1 MGIKWKSSFI
11 VLMICSLL
19 FSIGIT
25 GIVLLADDGYNYAH
39 KNYFYSPEFKY
50 EKIDEISRYIGI
62 FEINKLTL
70 DEALE
75 NITVTDEEVE
85 EHRYRYGDLSQ
96 QIASIESQYENLIQQ
111 ALDEDNQKVA
121 DAYISERDAKIEDI
135 TKNFESYN
143 HVRDKI
149 VKEKEEEI
157 KDYFNE
163 LEEHRD
169 NYESY
174 KDSIN
179 YYITDT
185 NTGEVYTNLETTE
198 QSEAVNLISNNSLFF
213 IDNYTFNNWKLVLDN
228 VDGSDDVYEMLTN
241 DNRSFKG
248 VFSVPN
254 NLSGSNPFMMEY
266 QSYKKEQTLF
276 FSLVALSL
284 ISLLLSLIIIK
295 RAKKSREEVR
305 KLDRYYNK
313 LPLDIRITLYGI
325 TVISTICMIPIII
338 YGTQLTMDDY
348 FPSIELVLSIVFFSV
363 GLVLTG
369 IQTNFLYHTVKS
381 WKAFLGQWKKSLIY
395 KGYVLTKKYSIK
407 FIHLGKEAFLDQT
420 TGTQIVLMFT
430 AVFVLGLMSVMV
442 LMHPIFVLFYIVI
455 LAGVGIPLAMAI
467 MKKIGDFNRI
477 VKNTTELANGNL
489 SHQLKVEGGSVLAKL
504 ANNINVLKQG
514 VKESQT
520 EQAKSERLKTE
531 LITNVSHDLRTPLTS
546 IITYTELLKE
556 QGNVDEESAA
566 YVEIIDRKSKR
577 LKVLIDDLFEVSKM
591 ASGNIELKKE
601 KVELVQLLQQALA
614 EYDDMINDSSLQFRV
629 THDEPPINAVVD
641 GQKLW
646 RVFDNLIGNILKY
659 SLENSRVYINLTA
672 NEGMAIISFKN
683 VSKYEL
689 KDNTDELFERFKRG
703 DTSRHTEGSG
713 LGLAIAQSIV
723 ELHDGMLDI
732 ETDGDLFKVTI
743 NLRIEV

>member
-39 KNYFYSPEFKY
+39 KNYFYSPQFKY

-348 FPSIELVLSIVFFSV
+348 FPSIELVLSILFFSV

-369 IQTNFLYHTVKS
+369 IQSNFLYHTVKN
-381 WKAFLGQWKKSLIY
+381 WKSFLSQWKKSLTY
-395 KGYVLTKKYSIK
+395 KGYLLTKKYSIK

-467 MKKIGDFNRI
+467 MKKIGDFNGI